1 MCLGLGLCLY
11 AYLPPVYLSFGLP
24 LTHTT
29 TLQCSTCT
37 QVTRATRVMGAIRIL
52 TDTHHPRANP
62 RAPPPVPWRPFLAR
76 IPAGSR
82 TLPRVVPSA
91 PRPGP
96 GHGSHGA
103 RLGLQQRDGGTHPPG
118 TRAAAGVCDLGAHLV
133 YGGGKIVASGTS
145 AASDFVVKADRTHLE
160 RAPSFPQLGGPLLPR

>member
-1 MCLGLGLCLY
+1 MTHSTRTTAHTRHHTTKASKSVYLSVCLYCCLSVCLPARLCVWVWVCVY

-76 IPAGSR
+76 RPADSR
-82 TLPRVVPSA
+82 TLLRVVPGA
-91 PRPGP
+91 WPGP
-96 GHGSHGA
+96 GGDCRETTVS
-103 RLGLQQRDGGTHPPG
+103 
-118 TRAAAGVCDLGAHLV
+118 
-133 YGGGKIVASGTS
+133 
-145 AASDFVVKADRTHLE
+145 E
-160 RAPSFPQLGGPLLPR
+160 

>member
-1 MCLGLGLCLY
+1 MAQSRVRSPWCSMTPTCVEGRSTGVACMQGRRAGLSLSAGHIAPAPQHTHATTRQRPPSLSTCQSVCTVVCLSACRPACVSGSGSVCLY

-76 IPAGSR
+76 RPADSR
-82 TLPRVVPSA
+82 TLPRVVP
-91 PRPGP
+91 
-96 GHGSHGA
+96 GA
-103 RLGLQQRDGGTHPPG
+103 
-118 TRAAAGVCDLGAHLV
+118 
-133 YGGGKIVASGTS
+133 
-145 AASDFVVKADRTHLE
+145 
-160 RAPSFPQLGGPLLPR
+160 